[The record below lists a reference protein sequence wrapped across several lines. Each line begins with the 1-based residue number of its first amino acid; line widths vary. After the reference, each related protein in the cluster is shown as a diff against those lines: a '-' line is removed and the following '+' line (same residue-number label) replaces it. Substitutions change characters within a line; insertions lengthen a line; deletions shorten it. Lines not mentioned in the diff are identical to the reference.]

1 LSFPHWLAKV
11 HCGDQY
17 VDLIF
22 SSGNGVATVDDAW
35 FDNAVFAN
43 VLGLPV
49 RLCPPEETIW
59 SKAFVQ
65 ERERFD
71 GADVLHLLHRLGSS
85 LDWNRLVKRFG
96 PHWRVLFAH
105 IVMFGFVYPGRRAN
119 IPGWVTEALTSRF
132 LGDNLEGEAVDDDV
146 CNGTLLSREQ
156 YAYDVNDLA
165 YDDPRVEPRGSMSPE
180 DVDVWTAA
188 IEEDK

>member
-1 LSFPHWLAKV
+1 MTPAGGASTAFYVDALKHLSRSGIPFLVGGAYALGHYTGIARATKDLDVFLRKAHVDHVLALFDKVGYRAELSFPHWLAKV

-35 FDNAVFAN
+35 FDNAVCAN
-43 VLGLPV
+43 VLGMPV

-96 PHWRVLFAH
+96 PHW
-105 IVMFGFVYPGRRAN
+105 
-119 IPGWVTEALTSRF
+119 
-132 LGDNLEGEAVDDDV
+132 
-146 CNGTLLSREQ
+146 
-156 YAYDVNDLA
+156 
-165 YDDPRVEPRGSMSPE
+165 
-180 DVDVWTAA
+180 
-188 IEEDK
+188 